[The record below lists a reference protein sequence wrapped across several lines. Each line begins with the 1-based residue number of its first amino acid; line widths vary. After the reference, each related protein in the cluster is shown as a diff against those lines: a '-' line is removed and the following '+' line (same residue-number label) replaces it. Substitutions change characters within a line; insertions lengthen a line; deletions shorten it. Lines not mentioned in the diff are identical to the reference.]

1 MIKYT
6 PSKNLV
12 MERTSFSQGC
22 TLKIRATTFTLVAGD
37 FGIKVY
43 SREDTLYSLTF
54 LHSLWEKMT
63 GQVTCSLTLP
73 SSYTVITE
81 SLIFQYQNLSKTHLT
96 RICIHL
102 HSKPQHSPHIWLD
115 SSYEAEIRMDKPQ
128 GTSISLSNDGKD

>member
-1 MIKYT
+1 M
-6 PSKNLV
+6 V
-12 MERTSFSQGC
+12 
-22 TLKIRATTFTLVAGD
+22 GD
-37 FGIKVY
+37 FGIKDY

-81 SLIFQYQNLSKTHLT
+81 SLNFQYQDLSKTYLT

-102 HSKPQHSPHIWLD
+102 HFKPQHSPHIWLD
-115 SSYEAEIRMDKPQ
+115 LSYEAKIRMDKPQ
-128 GTSISLSNDGKD
+128 GPSISLSNDGKN